1 MKARSGVNAE
11 SYIREHFQE
20 LLGKIYTPYPEK
32 DIYSLALSKDF
43 PNENQTLL
51 DKLGKYFVIQKC
63 QMGEDPK
70 PMFEQYASET
80 RGIVPSE
87 MVTSVKNVFTGF
99 IRVKDEDYEIFR
111 NHQAQLY
118 TMEKIPAINLIE
130 VKYFLPMVGGK
141 IDGVYKIERLQF
153 GNYQDKE
160 GNTRPCLK
168 FKLGKY
174 IHIGDTWKSIYDIMR
189 PGEVISIEDIIRM
202 YNKAK

>member
-1 MKARSGVNAE
+1 
-11 SYIREHFQE
+11 
-20 LLGKIYTPYPEK
+20 
-32 DIYSLALSKDF
+32 
-43 PNENQTLL
+43 
-51 DKLGKYFVIQKC
+51 
-63 QMGEDPK
+63 
-70 PMFEQYASET
+70 
-80 RGIVPSE
+80 
-87 MVTSVKNVFTGF
+87 
-99 IRVKDEDYEIFR
+99 
-111 NHQAQLY
+111 
-118 TMEKIPAINLIE
+118 
-130 VKYFLPMVGGK
+130 MVGGK

>member
-1 MKARSGVNAE
+1 MSLYARNNALQKDSWKAAVREKFRQEIQKILEDNFQFHAMKARSGVNAE

-87 MVTSVKNVFTGF
+87 MVTSVKMYLQVLSVSKMRIMKYSET
-99 IRVKDEDYEIFR
+99 IRL
-111 NHQAQLY
+111 NY
-118 TMEKIPAINLIE
+118 T
-130 VKYFLPMVGGK
+130 
-141 IDGVYKIERLQF
+141 R
-153 GNYQDKE
+153 
-160 GNTRPCLK
+160 
-168 FKLGKY
+168 
-174 IHIGDTWKSIYDIMR
+174 WKNS
-189 PGEVISIEDIIRM
+189 S
-202 YNKAK
+202 NQSH